1 MNENKPSMAELVTQT
16 KAAYGMTW
24 KEMGDQVGRSDRM
37 MRKIA
42 RGETS
47 GESFRQSLTELHE
60 HGQVEHLTPRR
71 RGKSGEL
78 ARVRSKRGTEQKS
91 IIPADTRGTR
101 APSVKRG
108 RFSHTTTAL
117 PEGNRL
123 HHIEMPRTVRS
134 EGRKKGLAAI
144 DQTLLRV
151 TKSQARHDKR
161 VKFTVTVED
170 DQGHRRQY
178 QIGSKSGYHA
188 SDVRSDIRSDH
199 DGSIDDWFAR
209 QLDAVYPD
217 TGSYAVVGVD
227 INEHDASRTKVVR
240 KQEDASNSR
249 RRRWKR

>member
-1 MNENKPSMAELVTQT
+1 MSEDNLSMADLVKQT

-24 KEMGDQVGRSDRM
+24 QEMGDQVGRSDRM

-47 GESFRQSLTELHE
+47 GESFRQSITELHDR
-60 HGQVEHLTPRR
+60 GQVQHLTPRR
-71 RGKSGEL
+71 RTKSGDL
-78 ARVRSKRGTEQKS
+78 ARVRSKGGTDQKS
-91 IIPADTRGTR
+91 FIPADTRGTR
-101 APSVKRG
+101 APDVKRG

-117 PEGNRL
+117 AEGNRL
-123 HHIEMPRTVRS
+123 HHIELPRTKRS
-134 EGRKKGLAAI
+134 EGRKKGLEAI

-188 SDVRSDIRSDH
+188 SDVRSDIRTDH
-199 DGSIDDWFAR
+199 GGSLDDWFAR

-217 TGSYAVVGVD
+217 TGSYTVVGVD
-227 INEHDASRTKVVR
+227 INEHDATRTKTVR
-240 KQEDASNSR
+240 KQEDVSRTR
-249 RRRWKR
+249 RRRWNR